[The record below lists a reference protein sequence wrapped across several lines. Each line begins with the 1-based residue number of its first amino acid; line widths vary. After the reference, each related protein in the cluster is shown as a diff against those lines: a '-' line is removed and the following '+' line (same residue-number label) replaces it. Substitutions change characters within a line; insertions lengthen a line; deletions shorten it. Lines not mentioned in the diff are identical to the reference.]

1 MIKKNN
7 TNNISFTV
15 HIFFTL
21 QNHRTFHSEERMVIG
36 QLQKKTIVLCWSIS
50 IITFGADSN
59 ALLTYPMASVRV
71 YEYTT

>member
-1 MIKKNN
+1 
-7 TNNISFTV
+7 
-15 HIFFTL
+15 
-21 QNHRTFHSEERMVIG
+21 MVIG

-71 YEYTT
+71 TSTPLKSSWPLRPFRFLHIVYRLAVFWPLSLSHY